1 MTKTFVSK
9 RGRVVARA
17 LAAVIACT
25 TCVDVRGADT
35 APVRL
40 EGRDRLV
47 YDRDALGNRVPD
59 FSNCGYATADQAI
72 PDVPVQAVVKPANG
86 DNGAGIQ
93 AAIDRVSKLP
103 VGAAGFR
110 GAVLLAPGQFEVT
123 SQLRISQ
130 SGIVLRGSGAGP
142 NGTTVKA
149 TGLDRRTLLRIEGEA
164 NRHRHG
170 EHEYRVVDD
179 RIAVGADKLRLDSVA
194 GLKTGNQILITRP
207 STAEWIKTIGT
218 DAFGVGWRPGSR
230 DVRWDRTIKGIDGD
244 TITLDAPITTAIEQ
258 RFGGATVERYDWA
271 GRISH
276 IGVEDLRLES
286 TCDPNQPNDEAH
298 SWFGITMQNV
308 EDAWARRIEFHHF
321 AGSAVSL
328 FENASRITVQDCLS
342 LEPVSQVAG
351 YRRHTYFTQGQLT
364 LFLRCWAEHGRH
376 DFTVGNCAAGPN
388 AFVNCYALEA
398 LGDSGPIESWA
409 SGVLYD
415 NVRVNGAG
423 LSLENRWINPPGAGW
438 AAANCVL
445 WQCQAGTIHVFR
457 PPTANNW
464 AIGVW
469 GGFSGDGTFAGRSD
483 FVRPIS
489 LYQAQL
495 AARRGNSAAAGLD
508 QGLIDPIGS
517 TNPTLA
523 EATRFVAQS
532 KKPQQQLIDV
542 IRANFKNAKSSSAS
556 RTKGEAQP
564 AAEHSASGAKKR
576 TLAVKNGWLVV
587 GDRLKTGRLIEQPF
601 WRGTVRPQEAA
612 RSEPA
617 LTRFV
622 PGRIG
627 TGFTDDL
634 QQVADDMVAKNIA
647 VFDHHYG
654 LWYDRRRDDHTMVH
668 QVNGDVAPPFFEQ
681 PFANVGPGTTWNG
694 LAKYDLTKF
703 NPWYW
708 QRLHDFARL
717 CDDRDLV
724 LFHQNYFQHN
734 ILEAGA
740 HWVDCPWR
748 PANNVN
754 DTGLPEP
761 PPFIGDKRIFMAPL
775 FYDVSDPR
783 RRALHRG
790 YIRQCLDNFADCTNV
805 VQMTS
810 GEFSGPLE
818 FTKFWLDTVIEWE
831 HEHNRRV
838 LVGLSA
844 PKNVQDA
851 ILADPTRAR
860 FVDVIDIRYWS
871 YTAEGG
877 LYAPNGG
884 QNLTPRQ
891 HLRQTKLKPGG
902 PEAIVKAV
910 RQYRTRYPDKAI
922 TYYADMNCPSTRDG
936 WAVLIGGG
944 SLPSLKLP
952 EQLAKIVPTLSPAD
966 GIVDAKGQWCLANKK
981 GDFLIYCERAGD
993 ELALNLPKDSQR
1005 LHVHWID
1012 PRSGESRS
1020 DDEIANSGPLRL
1032 VAKTNVV
1039 WLQTQSVK

>member
-9 RGRVVARA
+9 RGWVVARA
-17 LAAVIACT
+17 FTAIIACIV
-25 TCVDVRGADT
+25 CARIRAAEI

-40 EGRDRLV
+40 EGRGTLI
-47 YDRDALGNRVPD
+47 YDRDALGDRIPD
-59 FSNCGYATADQAI
+59 FSNCGYASADQAI
-72 PDVPVQAVVKPANG
+72 PDVPVHIIVRPADG
-86 DNGAGIQ
+86 DDGARIQ

-103 VGAAGFR
+103 VCADGFR
-110 GAVLLAPGQFEVT
+110 GTVLLAPGQFEVAG
-123 SQLRISQ
+123 QIHISQ
-130 SGIVLRGSGAGP
+130 TGIVLRGSGAGAG
-142 NGTTVKA
+142 GTTIKA
-149 TGLDRRTLLRIEGEA
+149 TGLDRRTLIRIEGEA

-170 EHEYRVVDD
+170 DREYRIVDD
-179 RIAVGADKLRLDSVA
+179 RVAVGADKLRLDSVA
-194 GLKTGNQILITRP
+194 GLKTGDQILITRP
-207 STAEWIKTIGT
+207 STAEWIKAIGA
-218 DAFGVGWRPGSR
+218 DAFGVGWRPGTR
-230 DVRWDRTIKGIDGD
+230 DIRWNRTIKQIDAD
-244 TITLDAPITTAIEQ
+244 TITLDAPITTAIEK
-258 RFGGATVERYDWA
+258 RFGGATLERFDWP
-271 GRISH
+271 GRITR
-276 IGVEDLRLES
+276 IGLEDLRLES

-298 SWFGITMQNV
+298 SWFGVTMQNV
-308 EDAWARRIEFHHF
+308 GNAWARRIEFHHF
-321 AGSAVSL
+321 AGSAVAL
-328 FENASRITVQDCLS
+328 FENTSRVTIQDCLS
-342 LEPVSQVAG
+342 LEPVSQIAG

-376 DFTVGNCAAGPN
+376 DFAVGHCAAGPN
-388 AFVNCYALEA
+388 AFVNCYASEA

-415 NVRVNGAG
+415 NVRINGAG

-438 AAANCVL
+438 SAANCVL
-445 WQCQAGTIHVFR
+445 WQCQGGTIRVFR

-469 GGFSGDGTFAGRSD
+469 GGFSGDGAFAGRSD
-483 FVRPIS
+483 FVRPMS

-495 AARRGNSAAAGLD
+495 AARRGNAAAADLD

-523 EATRFVAQS
+523 EAARFVAAS
-532 KKPQQQLIDV
+532 KQPPQQLIDV
-542 IRANFKNAKSSSAS
+542 IRGNFKKAKPSNMSATEDAS
-556 RTKGEAQP
+556 AAVAVHP
-564 AAEHSASGAKKR
+564 AMASKKDA
-576 TLAVKNGWLVV
+576 LAVKNGWLVV

-601 WRGTVRPQEAA
+601 WRGAIRPEEAA
-612 RSEPA
+612 HSAPA

-622 PGRIG
+622 PGRVG

-634 QQVADDMVAKNIA
+634 EHVADDMVAKNIA

-654 LWYDRRRDDHTMVH
+654 LWYDRRRDDHTMVR
-668 QVNGDVAPPFFEQ
+668 QASGDVAPPFLEQ
-681 PFANVGPGTTWNG
+681 PFANVGPGATWNG

-717 CDDRDLV
+717 CDERGLV

-754 DTGLPEP
+754 EMGLPEP

-783 RRALHRG
+783 RRALHRR

-805 VQMTS
+805 VQLTS

-818 FTKFWLDTVIEWE
+818 FTKFWLDTIIEWE

-851 ILADPTRAR
+851 ILADPARAP

-877 LYAPNGG
+877 LYAPAGG
-884 QNLTPRQ
+884 QNLSPRQ

-902 PEAIVKAV
+902 AEAIVKAV
-910 RQYRTRYPDKAI
+910 REYRTRFPDKAV
-922 TYYADMNCPSTRDG
+922 TYYADKNCPSGRDG
-936 WAVLIGGG
+936 WATLIGGG
-944 SLPSLKLP
+944 SLPAVNLSA
-952 EQLAKIVPTLSPAD
+952 QLANVVPTMSPAD
-966 GIVDAKGQWCLANKK
+966 GIVDGKRQWCLANKN
-981 GDFLIYCERAGD
+981 GDYLIYCERTGD
-993 ELALNLPKDSQR
+993 ELALNLPKRSQR
-1005 LHVHWID
+1005 LRIHWID

-1020 DDEIANSGPLRL
+1020 ENDLANSGPLRL
-1032 VAKTNVV
+1032 MAKTSVL
-1039 WLQTQSVK
+1039 WLETIDAD